1 MSRPGVGCRLT
12 AEEHELR
19 AAYRSRSGAD
29 QGGSVGRRVQTTAKP
44 VRRRSMTGSDSLAQ
58 HDHCKVLIG
67 VLSGDGVDERVTV
80 NHPHEDG
87 SRW

>member
-1 MSRPGVGCRLT
+1 MSRPGGGCRLT

-44 VRRRSMTGSDSLAQ
+44 VRRRVDDWVGLASATRSLQSTDWRA
-58 HDHCKVLIG
+58 
-67 VLSGDGVDERVTV
+67 EW
-80 NHPHEDG
+80 
-87 SRW
+87 RWGR